1 MTTLLNKELKSYFT
15 SPIGYVFMCFF
26 LLIFGLYFTAMNVA
40 NQNGDYTYVISSLSN
55 MLLFTVPILTMRLL
69 SEERKNRTDQLLI
82 TAPITVSSIVLGKYL
97 AAVLLL
103 LITLAITFIHPL
115 LLMTVGTIPLTSI
128 LCSYLGFFLL
138 GCTLISI
145 GLFISALTENQIV
158 AAIGTI
164 GAFMFLLL
172 ADGIAT
178 LIPTSR
184 TASLIFVFIIII
196 IVSLVIYN
204 AMKDI
209 YISLFVA
216 FIAIIIS
223 CLLFYFKGE
232 FFDGLP
238 TKFLQWF
245 SVYGRFDSFVN
256 GLLDVS
262 AIIYYLSFI
271 GVFLFLTKQIIEKR
285 SWS

>member
-1 MTTLLNKELKSYFT
+1 MITLLNKELKSYFT

-40 NQNGDYTYVISSLSN
+40 NHNGDYTYVISSLSN

-82 TAPITVSSIVLGKYL
+82 TAPVTVSSIVLGKYFA
-97 AAVLLL
+97 AAVLLF
-103 LITLAITFIHPL
+103 ITLLITFIHPL
-115 LLMTVGTIPLTSI
+115 LLMTVGTIPMRSI
-128 LCSYLGFFLL
+128 LCAYLGFFLL

-158 AAIGTI
+158 AAIATI

-184 TASLIFVFIIII
+184 MASLIFVFAIII
-196 IVSLVIYN
+196 IVSLIIYN
-204 AMKDI
+204 AIKDI

-216 FIAIIIS
+216 FISIIIS
-223 CLLFYFKGE
+223 CLLFNFKGE
-232 FFDGLP
+232 LFDGLP

-245 SVYGRFDSFVN
+245 SVYGRFDYFVN

-271 GVFLFLTKQIIEKR
+271 GVFLFLTKQVIEKR

>member
-1 MTTLLNKELKSYFT
+1 MTILLNKELKSYFT

-26 LLIFGLYFTAMNVA
+26 LLIFGLYFTAINVFHP
-40 NQNGDYTYVISSLSN
+40 NGNYTYVISSLSN

-82 TAPITVSSIVLGKYL
+82 TAPITVTSIVLGKYL
-97 AAVLLL
+97 AATTLL
-103 LITLAITFIHPL
+103 LITLAITFIHPI
-115 LLMTVGTIPLTSI
+115 LLMTLGTIPLGSI

-158 AAIGTI
+158 AAIGSI

-184 TASLIFVFIIII
+184 LASLVFLLIVIAII
-196 IVSLVIYN
+196 SLIIYN
-204 AMKDI
+204 A
-209 YISLFVA
+209 
-216 FIAIIIS
+216 
-223 CLLFYFKGE
+223 
-232 FFDGLP
+232 
-238 TKFLQWF
+238 
-245 SVYGRFDSFVN
+245 
-256 GLLDVS
+256 
-262 AIIYYLSFI
+262 
-271 GVFLFLTKQIIEKR
+271 
-285 SWS
+285 

>member
-1 MTTLLNKELKSYFT
+1 MTTLLGKELKSYFT

-26 LLIFGLYFTAMNVA
+26 LLIFGLYFTAINIFHP
-40 NQNGDYTYVISSLSN
+40 NGNYTYVISSLSN

-82 TAPITVSSIVLGKYL
+82 TAPITVTSIVLGKYL
-97 AAVLLL
+97 AATTLL

-115 LLMTVGTIPLTSI
+115 LLMTLGTIPISSI

-158 AAIGTI
+158 AAIGCI

-184 TASLIFVFIIII
+184 LASLVFLLIVIM
-196 IVSLVIYN
+196 IVSLIIYN
-204 AMKDI
+204 GIKDL
-209 YISLFVA
+209 YISLFIS
-216 FIAIIIS
+216 FISIIIS
-223 CLLFYFKGE
+223 CLVFNFKGE
-232 FFDGLP
+232 LFDGLS
-238 TKFLQWF
+238 TKFLKWF
-245 SVYGRFDSFVN
+245 SVYGRFESFSN

-271 GVFLFLTKQIIEKR
+271 GVFLFLTKQVIEKR

>member
-1 MTTLLNKELKSYFT
+1 MTTLLSKEFKSYFT

-26 LLIFGLYFTAMNVA
+26 LLIFGLYFTAINVFS
-40 NQNGDYTYVISSLSN
+40 QNGDYTYVLSSLSN

-69 SEERKNRTDQLLI
+69 SEERKNKTDQLLI
-82 TAPITVSSIVLGKYL
+82 TTPITVASIVMGKYL

-103 LITLAITFIHPL
+103 FLTLLITFIHPL
-115 LLMTVGTIPLTSI
+115 LLMIVGTIPLRSI

-158 AAIGTI
+158 SAIATI

-184 TASLIFVFIIII
+184 MASLIFILVIIV
-196 IVSLVIYN
+196 IVSLIIYN
-204 AMKDI
+204 AVKDI
-209 YISLFVA
+209 YIGLFVA
-216 FIAIIIS
+216 FLGIIVS

-232 FFDGLP
+232 LFDGLP

-271 GVFLFLTKQIIEKR
+271 GVFLFLTKQVIEKR